1 MYESFYGLKVKP
13 FSLLPDPEFLYWAG
27 PHSMA
32 FAMLEY
38 GVINHAGFTVIS
50 GEIGAGKTTLIKHLL
65 GKLPGNVAVGLVS
78 NIQGDRGDLLNWLLM
93 AFGQEFEGQSSI
105 GLYRRFEDFLIN
117 RHANNQ
123 RTVLIVDEAQN
134 LGEKTLEEL
143 RIISNMNEGGREL
156 LQIILSG
163 QPELKTLLNSPALVQ
178 FAQRVS
184 SDFHLGLLAPKEV
197 PAYIDH
203 RLAVAG
209 ATRQL
214 FSNDVFQLIFTAT
227 KGTPRLINVLC
238 DTALMYGF
246 ATGAQIIGLP
256 LVQAVL
262 RDKAKYGALKSNFT
276 ISQSNENLMP
286 AFDQPAIRVAS
297 DFRG

>member
-1 MYESFYGLKVKP
+1 MYEAFYGLKVKP

-38 GVINHAGFTVIS
+38 GVVNHAGFTVIT

-65 GKLPGNVAVGLVS
+65 NKLPGNITVGLVS
-78 NIQGDRGDLLNWLLM
+78 NIQGERGDLLSWLLM
-93 AFGQEFEGQSSI
+93 AFGQEFEGGSYV
-105 GLYRRFEDFLIN
+105 GLYRRFEDFLTKQ
-117 RHANNQ
+117 HAQNQ
-123 RTVLIVDEAQN
+123 RTVLIIDEAQN
-134 LGEKTLEEL
+134 LGVKTLEEL
-143 RIISNMNEGGREL
+143 RTMSNMNESGREL

-163 QPELKTLLNSPALVQ
+163 QPELKALLTRSELVQ

-214 FSNDVFQLIFTAT
+214 FSDDVFDLIYSVT
-227 KGTPRLINVLC
+227 KGTPR
-238 DTALMYGF
+238 
-246 ATGAQIIGLP
+246 
-256 LVQAVL
+256 
-262 RDKAKYGALKSNFT
+262 
-276 ISQSNENLMP
+276 
-286 AFDQPAIRVAS
+286 
-297 DFRG
+297 

>member
-50 GEIGAGKTTLIKHLL
+50 GEIGAGKTTLIKQLL
-65 GKLPGNVAVGLVS
+65 RKLPSNVTVGFVS
-78 NIQGDRGDLLNWLLM
+78 NIHGDRGDLLSWLLM
-93 AFGQEFEGQSSI
+93 AFGQEFEGRSPVK
-105 GLYRRFEDFLIN
+105 LYRRFADYLIQQHN
-117 RHANNQ
+117 LNQ
-123 RTVLIVDEAQN
+123 RTVLIIDEAQN
-134 LGEKTLEEL
+134 LGMKTLEEL
-143 RIISNMNEGGREL
+143 RILSNLNEGGCEL

-163 QPELKTLLNSPALVQ
+163 QPELKELISRPELVQ

-184 SDFHLGLLAPKEV
+184 SDFHLGLLAPKEI

-214 FSNDVFQLIFTAT
+214 FSDDVFQLIFTTT
-227 KGTPRLINVLC
+227 KGTPRLINLLC

-246 ATGAQIIGLP
+246 ATGAKIVGPP
-256 LVQAVL
+256 LVHAVL
-262 RDKAKYGALKSNFT
+262 RDKAKYGVLKSSFT
-276 ISQSNENLMP
+276 LPQSNESVSP
-286 AFDQPAIRVAS
+286 IFEQPAVRVGGK
-297 DFRG
+297 F